1 LVIILLF
8 DTDFEEEVSVI
19 TTVKQRGEAPFGRRF
34 NVGPREAISFVE
46 PATRICRVSYDGKVA
61 MNELLQK
68 RKERGK
74 KKGKKKRKR
83 REKE

>member
-34 NVGPREAISFVE
+34 NVGPREAISY
-46 PATRICRVSYDGKVA
+46 RSSYEEASEFCK
-61 MNELLQK
+61 
-68 RKERGK
+68 KEREGRK
-74 KKGKKKRKR
+74 KEKDVRKKR
-83 REKE
+83 EKNEV

>member
-34 NVGPREAISFVE
+34 NVGPREAISY
-46 PATRICRVSYDGKVA
+46 RSSYEEAANFAK
-61 MNELLQK
+61 K
-68 RKERGK
+68 KERERK
-74 KKGKKKRKR
+74 KEKDVRKKR
-83 REKE
+83 EKNEV